1 MRGGSWRGPERH
13 RESRVVAVLAPSP
26 WSGVPQD
33 PQALVLLGQV
43 DDAARIDEDV
53 LALGDELLR
62 QRAVAL
68 YRVGRQEPADL
79 ARLTRVCDVDD
90 AQARVE
96 VGEVYELVRALHVRV
111 VMMLVLVVRSE
122 APALLAEIFVRHAG
136 RRHGEREER
145 EEGRLRRVCDVDER
159 SVVEGLLAVLAERF
173 RVHHG
178 DLPARYRAGTVG
190 QHKTHDGRAGR

>member
-1 MRGGSWRGPERH
+1 MRGGSWRAPERD
-13 RESRVVAVLAPSP
+13 RESCVVGVLAPSP

-43 DDAARIDEDV
+43 DGAARIDQDV

-96 VGEVYELVRALHVRV
+96 VGEGYELVRAFHVRV
-111 VMMLVLVVRSE
+111 VMRRDLVVRAA
-122 APALLAEIFVRHAG
+122 APALPAE
-136 RRHGEREER
+136 
-145 EEGRLRRVCDVDER
+145 
-159 SVVEGLLAVLAERF
+159 
-173 RVHHG
+173 
-178 DLPARYRAGTVG
+178 
-190 QHKTHDGRAGR
+190 